1 MAKHESPVSTLL
13 TPPTP
18 VPKTTKTTEIDLEEG
33 SETNKCRIC
42 LETNRRGLIAPCL
55 CKGTSKYVH
64 RDCLD
69 QWRSVKEGF
78 AFAHCTTCKALYHM
92 KVNTVETKKWRT
104 MKFRFLVTR
113 DVVCIFIAVQLVMAL
128 FGYLVYLGDKSHK
141 FGLRHALHFNHAVV
155 VFYYIC
161 GALLFFALAGLT
173 GLILTC
179 FSQRVRDDLDEPC
192 QKMCC
197 CCSGNSRSS
206 NHADNRSSGGT
217 SICFFSDYGDGSSCC
232 CDDSTSS
239 DDDGS
244 GLLIMVVVTI
254 VIFAV
259 IGLIYSILVAT
270 IVWTRI
276 WQRHYHILAKRM
288 LTKEYIVEDV
298 DGLTCTESNWCPP
311 PLPAEHVEQLKAL
324 SLL

>member
-1 MAKHESPVSTLL
+1 MAKHESPVSTFL

-18 VPKTTKTTEIDLEEG
+18 VPKTTKTTEVDDLEGG
-33 SETNKCRIC
+33 SEKNQCRIC

-78 AFAHCTTCKALYHM
+78 AFAHCTTCKAPYHM

-113 DVVCIFIAVQLVMAL
+113 DVVCIFIAIQLVMAL
-128 FGYLVYLGDKSHK
+128 LGYQVYLGDKSHK

-161 GALLFFALAGLT
+161 
-173 GLILTC
+173 
-179 FSQRVRDDLDEPC
+179 D
-192 QKMCC
+192 
-197 CCSGNSRSS
+197 SRSS

-217 SICFFSDYGDGSSCC
+217 SIWIFSDSGGGSSCC
-232 CDDSTSS
+232 CDDSTCS
-239 DDDGS
+239 DDDGL
-244 GLLIMVVVTI
+244 GLLIMAVVII

-259 IGLIYSILVAT
+259 IGIIYSILVAT
-270 IVWTRI
+270 IIGTRI

-324 SLL
+324 GLLQIHSPS